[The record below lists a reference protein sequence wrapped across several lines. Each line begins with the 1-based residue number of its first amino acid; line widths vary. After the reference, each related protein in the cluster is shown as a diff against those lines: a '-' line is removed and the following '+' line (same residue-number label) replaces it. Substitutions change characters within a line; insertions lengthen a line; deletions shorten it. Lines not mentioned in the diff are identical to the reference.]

1 MAAATIAV
9 STWLREK
16 KELSVKLFLSTMRPE
31 RDGWWRL
38 RCERGFGIWSR
49 NYRPDASDMKKE
61 KVS

>member
-31 RDGWWRL
+31 RDGWWPL